1 MKKHALPLS
10 VSFPP
15 PKKIS
20 AMESIVFLKE
30 RGLDAIDFAITNI
43 IEERDDWRDDV
54 PLIKAALEMTGLI
67 AVSGHLPFRAS
78 DTMPLHDK
86 ILRGIEFAGEMG
98 LKRAVLHPIGD
109 RKADNTDESRKY
121 WFEKNLEYYNTYI
134 PYAKAVGL
142 TLVTEN
148 MRDPLHAEGKHRYA
162 SCADEIIELADAL
175 ELEICWDFGHANE
188 AGLDQYSEL
197 IKLGSRLT
205 MTHINDNWGT
215 HDEHIPPF
223 YGQGDWEGAMRGLR
237 EIGYRNP
244 LNFELKFKQ
253 LPVEILPEAVSLT
266 RSIGEYM
273 LKNIVGE

>member
-98 LKRAVLHPIGD
+98 LKRAVMHPIGN

-121 WFEKNLEYYNTYI
+121 WFEKILQYLYSLRQGGGTDAGHREYAR
-134 PYAKAVGL
+134 P
-142 TLVTEN
+142 
-148 MRDPLHAEGKHRYA
+148 A
-162 SCADEIIELADAL
+162 S
-175 ELEICWDFGHANE
+175 
-188 AGLDQYSEL
+188 
-197 IKLGSRLT
+197 RR
-205 MTHINDNWGT
+205 
-215 HDEHIPPF
+215 
-223 YGQGDWEGAMRGLR
+223 GQASLCLLR
-237 EIGYRNP
+237 R
-244 LNFELKFKQ
+244 
-253 LPVEILPEAVSLT
+253 
-266 RSIGEYM
+266 
-273 LKNIVGE
+273 